1 MGGDG
6 WRALALSQGRR
17 IGFFVLLCSLL
28 LVPAGLAWAD
38 GNLRIPL
45 NDAGIFDP
53 RQGSLVVGYELLKD
67 AEDVAI
73 RVRDFR
79 GQVVNQYRFV
89 ELLAGDQTFDWDGR
103 DQNEA
108 RLPDGNY
115 ELVFEVRFK
124 DGSRGRNLVTVR
136 IVTIPQAP
144 RAPAP
149 EPLPPEKHVYKI
161 SGAVSS
167 FWRHDGE
174 NHEDTGQLRVRT
186 RFSYA
191 DDDNRV
197 DGVFAAIDTYP
208 GGDTNYDASQAFAE
222 QRWENGKI
230 KGVFREG
237 LGGFDDPIKLFS
249 DFKSERKKFGFRVD
263 QGLDALQV
271 TGLAY
276 TTEGDVD
283 TEGSGAA
290 ARVRY
295 GEEDRWQWG
304 AGFTYR
310 DARLLDSSDDRYRNQ
325 AMAAD
330 LRLPIIE
337 PLTLSVEFVHTEDSE
352 KSSDNGYTAI
362 AAYDQGRLRLSAGY
376 IDLGEDFAADFAD
389 PLHGVTNDARG
400 VEASAD
406 YSGPSTWRYFRNPM
420 MTMRFFDLKRY
431 SDDET
436 VREIDASLRFAIG
449 ERDTFFLNWYGQENE
464 YGTTNTFLGT
474 ATHQWNPWWA
484 TSLQT
489 NHTGA
494 DDSGT
499 WRFTLDTTYRREEQ
513 TARMMLEWIQRTL
526 DASVLS
532 PYEETSLR
540 LDWDNSRWGVQLH
553 TRYSE
558 NADDNGYNFFGR
570 VEYRREMLHRYQV
583 ITYASLGNRSAFD
596 FEKQVEVGMELR
608 F

>member
-1 MGGDG
+1 MGEY
-6 WRALALSQGRR
+6 R
-17 IGFFVLLCSLL
+17 CET
-28 LVPAGLAWAD
+28 AGLWSVRGIGVFVILCGFLLYPVSQAWGQGD
-38 GNLRIPL
+38 LRIPL

-53 RQGSLVVGYELLKD
+53 DREPLSVGYELLKD
-67 AEDVAI
+67 AEDVAVRI
-73 RVRDFR
+73 RDFR
-79 GQVVNQYRFV
+79 GQVVHQYRFI
-89 ELLAGDQTFDWDGR
+89 ELVAGDHTFGWDGR
-103 DQNEA
+103 DQNGE

-115 ELVFEVRFK
+115 ELLFEVRFK
-124 DGSRGRNLVTVR
+124 DGSRGRSLVTVR
-136 IVTIPQAP
+136 IATIPQAP
-144 RAPAP
+144 GAPAP
-149 EPLPPEKHVYKI
+149 ELLPPEKHAYKI
-161 SGAVSS
+161 SGSVSS

-174 NHEDTGQLRVRT
+174 NHEDTSQVRVRT

-191 DDDNRV
+191 DDASRV
-197 DGVFAAIDTYP
+197 DGVFAAIDTFP

-222 QRWENGKI
+222 QRWEHGKI

-249 DFKSERKKFGFRVD
+249 DFRSERKKFGFRVD
-263 QGLDALQV
+263 QGIGALQA

-295 GEEDRWQWG
+295 GEEGRWQWG
-304 AGFTYR
+304 AGFTHR
-310 DARLLDSSDDRYRNQ
+310 EALLLDGSDDQYRNQ

-330 LRLPIIE
+330 LRVPIIE

-352 KSSDNGYTAI
+352 KSSDNGYTAV

-376 IDLGEDFAADFAD
+376 IDLGEDFSADFAD
-389 PLHGVTNDARG
+389 PLHGITSDARG

-406 YSGPSTWRYFRNPM
+406 YSMPSTWRYFRNPI
-420 MTMRFFDLKRY
+420 MTMRFFDLKRH

-436 VREIDASLRFAIG
+436 VREIDTSLRFAIG
-449 ERDTFFLNWYGQENE
+449 ERDTFYLNWYGQENE
-464 YGTTNTFLGT
+464 DGTTNTFLGT

-489 NHTGA
+489 NHIDA
-494 DDSGT
+494 EDSGT

-513 TARMMLEWIQRTL
+513 TARMALEWIQRTI

-540 LDWDNSRWGVQLH
+540 LDWDNTRWGVQLH

-558 NADDNGYNFFGR
+558 NEDDNGYNFFGR
-570 VEYRREMLHRYQV
+570 VEYRREMLRRYQV
-583 ITYASLGNRSAFD
+583 TTYASLGNRSAFD

>member
-1 MGGDG
+1 MGRDCCGASG
-6 WRALALSQGRR
+6 LWSVRGMGVIVILC
-17 IGFFVLLCSLL
+17 GFLLCPVSQT
-28 LVPAGLAWAD
+28 WAQD
-38 GNLRIPL
+38 DLRIPL

-53 RQGSLVVGYELLKD
+53 GRGLLMVGFELLKD
-67 AEDVAI
+67 AQDVAVRI
-73 RVRDFR
+73 RDFR

-89 ELLAGDQTFDWDGR
+89 ELLAGDQTFEWDGR
-103 DQNEA
+103 DQNEE

-115 ELVFEVRFK
+115 ELLFKVRFK
-124 DGSRGRNLVTVR
+124 DDSRGRGLVTVR
-136 IVTIPQAP
+136 IATIQQAP
-144 RAPAP
+144 GALTP
-149 EPLPPEKHVYKI
+149 EPLPPERHAYRI

-174 NHEDTGQLRVRT
+174 NHQDTGQLRVRT
-186 RFSYA
+186 NFSYA
-191 DDDNRV
+191 NDSRRIN
-197 DGVFAAIDTYP
+197 GVFSAIDTYP
-208 GGDTNYDASQAFAE
+208 GGDTNYDASQAFVE
-222 QRWENGKI
+222 QKWENGKI
-230 KGVFREG
+230 KGVYREG

-249 DFKSERKKFGFRVD
+249 DFKSERKKFGFRMD
-263 QGLDALQV
+263 QGFSTLHA

-276 TTEGDVD
+276 TTEEDVD
-283 TEGSGAA
+283 TEESGAA
-290 ARVRY
+290 ARVWF
-295 GEEDRWQWG
+295 GEEGSWQWG
-304 AGFTYR
+304 AGFTHR
-310 DARLLDSSDDRYRNQ
+310 EALLMDGSDDRYRNQ

-330 LRLPIIE
+330 LQVPVFE
-337 PLTLSVEFVHTEDSE
+337 PLTLLLEVIHTEDTE

-362 AAYDQGRLRLSAGY
+362 AAYDQGRFKLSAGY

-389 PLHGVTNDARG
+389 PLHGITRDARG
-400 VEASAD
+400 IEASAD
-406 YSGPSTWRYFRNPM
+406 CSVPITWRYFRNPILV
-420 MTMRFFDLKRY
+420 MRFFDLKRH
-431 SDDET
+431 SDDLR

-449 ERDTFFLNWYGQENE
+449 ERDTFYLNWYGQENE
-464 YGTTNTFLGT
+464 DGTTNTFLGT

-489 NHTGA
+489 NHIDA

-499 WRFTLDTTYRREEQ
+499 WRFTLDTTYRREKQ
-513 TARMMLEWIQRTL
+513 TAGMALEWIQRTI

-540 LDWDNSRWGVQLH
+540 LDWNNTRWGVQLQ

-558 NADDNGYNFFGR
+558 NEDDKGYNFFGR

-596 FEKQVEVGMELR
+596 FEKQVEMGVELR